1 MMEQK
6 MSCERFMG
14 QLDAYLDGALTAEE
28 MRQMEAHADECA
40 KCAEELNAGRQLVQM
55 LRGLDDEIVVPLD
68 VQAGWRRAVRKE
80 ISAKKRKNWYRV
92 LGTVAAALVVMIG
105 STFAMRG
112 TDMVAFS
119 NELSPNETS
128 GNTYVAAG
136 APVGR
141 RIAAKQGDRAKV
153 MLVSAADTGA
163 PVVFETDGEEQQ
175 KKVSDDVLEDEG
187 AMGSRQ
193 TATAS
198 DANPAEPLDLLRC
211 GPLTF
216 DAPDEEAFPCFRLA
230 KQAYGEQFTDAEL
243 IRWLK
248 SYCRRYFSQQF
259 KRSCLMD
266 GPAVEAFTVSPRV
279 GFLIPSDAEA
289 ALFLAD
295 VERLEKEIMG

>member
-55 LRGLDDEIVVPLD
+55 LRGLDDKIVVPLD

-136 APVGR
+136 APVER

-153 MLVSAADTGA
+153 MLVSAADAGV

-175 KKVSDDVLEDEG
+175 KKVSDVVLEDEG

-193 TATAS
+193 TATAFGR
-198 DANPAEPLDLLRC
+198 EP
-211 GPLTF
+211 G
-216 DAPDEEAFPCFRLA
+216 
-230 KQAYGEQFTDAEL
+230 
-243 IRWLK
+243 
-248 SYCRRYFSQQF
+248 
-259 KRSCLMD
+259 
-266 GPAVEAFTVSPRV
+266 
-279 GFLIPSDAEA
+279 
-289 ALFLAD
+289 
-295 VERLEKEIMG
+295 